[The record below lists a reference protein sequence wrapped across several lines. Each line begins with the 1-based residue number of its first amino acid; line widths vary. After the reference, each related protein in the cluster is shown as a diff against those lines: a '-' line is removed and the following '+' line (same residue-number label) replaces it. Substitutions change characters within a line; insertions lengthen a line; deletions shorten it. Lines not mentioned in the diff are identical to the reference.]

1 MQNSQFYTN
10 LIVLR
15 ACDTVCMV
23 YYDPRRLV
31 LVSQIFVSGPW
42 FFMLHVPME
51 PRPICHVVEG
61 PRQQCKTRN
70 FTPI

>member
-23 YYDPRRLV
+23 YYDQRQFV
-31 LVSQIFVSGPW
+31 LVFEIFVSGPW
-42 FFMLHVPME
+42 LFMLGVPME
-51 PRPICHVVEG
+51 LRPICHVVEG
-61 PRQQCKTRN
+61 VCLQCKTRN